1 MNPKPELACITLR
14 IFDYSFL
21 LTNVIASVKPSPE
34 LTSSISHTKFLHIP
48 ILILTLLAAIAHF
61 YLAAQPDE
69 ELHNFF
75 LLNGFGYL
83 ILIIAFLLPKLNPF
97 HELIRWI
104 LVGYA
109 VLTIILWF
117 FFGSPSEGALDP
129 FDLSVKLV
137 ELALVIFLV
146 LDKRREAMSAR

>member
-1 MNPKPELACITLR
+1 MNLTGSATSSPELAKNN
-14 IFDYSFL
+14 SHVSHFL
-21 LTNVIASVKPSPE
+21 L
-34 LTSSISHTKFLHIP
+34 P
-48 ILILTLLAAIAHF
+48 IIVLALLAAIAHF

-83 ILIIAFLLPKLNPF
+83 VLILAFLLPRLTPF

-104 LVGYA
+104 LIGYA
-109 VLTIILWF
+109 TLTIILWF

-137 ELALVIFLV
+137 ELALVILLI
-146 LDKRREAMSAR
+146 LDKKREAVGAR